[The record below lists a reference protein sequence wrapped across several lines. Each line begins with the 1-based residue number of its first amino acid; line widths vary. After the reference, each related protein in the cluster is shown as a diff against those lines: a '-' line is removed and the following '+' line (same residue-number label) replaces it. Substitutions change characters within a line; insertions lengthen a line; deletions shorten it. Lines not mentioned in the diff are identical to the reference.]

1 MAMMKEKNSSSV
13 SSLLMLPAPLS
24 TMACL
29 SSLPDNPFAFTM
41 NDENCDTN
49 NTTGNLIIS
58 ADAANDISLNKN
70 HIMDIK
76 QINDSNSRPNHNRNI
91 SKPHRKHN
99 HNDLTLLRSDTN
111 LTQITTLKPPPR
123 PPPPLVETST
133 VFASVSVIDTS
144 ESWGMKPVIMV
155 HTKTGRIGLIVR
167 PRTTEMKLQTQ
178 TTTKNRRKQQRA
190 MIIEDIDHPTLVR
203 DPRINIGDTLTAIND
218 YTIDGTEHTADI
230 AHMIVTMQRP
240 LIIQV
245 SVASPSTT
253 AVVERRP
260 LFQELQQQ
268 HVTTLDNVFQNEN
281 TDDNFHRRMKQ
292 RFGPQGQANQ
302 FLQQEVEQQQT
313 IESIPSLSSSLPRP
327 FLPSRSLLL
336 SASDKDYLNLLES
349 LRTHPIATLHSTHH
363 TQHATANHDSS
374 SVTPYFEKS
383 TEVVAT
389 LTTTA
394 ALAIEQK
401 REHHKNPNGS
411 THYDFGQAQPFIHPK
426 SQPLGSIKD
435 GYNYQCTINKQQDDA
450 NARKNNN
457 NNNNKINIP
466 VDTVLPETASE
477 MDIIINLPSEPFILP
492 SVEPVCM
499 SKTEVNSNDVL
510 CGRILLGT
518 AYRNEEGNCRCR
530 ALVQR
535 LNPMYAYHNNN
546 NNNNNNTNAGRTL
559 ARSIVLIIRK
569 RGGRFLET
577 RTGTSAGYFYEIGD
591 AKAEKLISNLLLYR
605 DVPSATR
612 FLETTDESSITPE
625 TNNNGQHTG
634 PVRPSLFIMADAAAS
649 AVLPAAAATT
659 TVGAA
664 TEDTQPEQPQH
675 QGTRHLVPGEKDV
688 ICGRGGVSNHHPGN
702 KNYRAL
708 IQKHKAVYNRCIL
721 KAAKQD
727 VSISIVAK
735 IREGGGRFLQP
746 RKDETTTTWYEI
758 GDHKAVEKTSQA
770 LREKKT
776 NTLQKRTKYGETAAI
791 DFGQGMYEYYNL
803 IFNDIKSLIFVYC
816 VSSFVSYITIS
827 ISAKNHQHGM
837 IK

>member
-1 MAMMKEKNSSSV
+1 MAMMKEKSSSSV
-13 SSLLMLPAPLS
+13 SSLLMLPAALS
-24 TMACL
+24 TMSCL
-29 SSLPDNPFAFTM
+29 PSLPGNPFAFTM

-58 ADAANDISLNKN
+58 ADAANDDISLNKN

-76 QINDSNSRPNHNRNI
+76 QIEDGNSRTNHNRNS
-91 SKPHRKHN
+91 SKPHRKHH

-123 PPPPLVETST
+123 PPPALVETSAA
-133 VFASVSVIDTS
+133 FASVSVIDTS
-144 ESWGMKPVIMV
+144 EPWGMKPVIMV
-155 HTKTGRIGLIVR
+155 HTDQGRIGLIVCA
-167 PRTTEMKLQTQ
+167 RTTEMKLQTQ
-178 TTTKNRRKQQRA
+178 TTTSNRRKQQRA
-190 MIIEDIDHPTLVR
+190 MIIEDIVHPTLVR

-245 SVASPSTT
+245 LVSSSSTT

-268 HVTTLDNVFQNEN
+268 HVTTLDNVFQNAN
-281 TDDNFHRRMKQ
+281 TDIFHRRMKQ
-292 RFGPQGQANQ
+292 RFGPQGQVNQ

-313 IESIPSLSSSLPRP
+313 IESIPSLSSSLSRP
-327 FLPSRSLLL
+327 LLPSQSLLL

-349 LRTHPIATLHSTHH
+349 LRTHPIANLHNTQH

-374 SVTPYFEKS
+374 LVTPYFEKS

-389 LTTTA
+389 LTSTA
-394 ALAIEQK
+394 ALAIEPK

-411 THYDFGQAQPFIHPK
+411 STHYDFGQSRPFIHPK
-426 SQPLGSIKD
+426 SQPLVDSIKD
-435 GYNYQCTINKQQDDA
+435 GYNYQCAINKQQDDD
-450 NARKNNN
+450 NARKNNNN

-477 MDIIINLPSEPFILP
+477 MDITINLPSEPFILP
-492 SVEPVCM
+492 SVEPACM

-535 LNPMYAYHNNN
+535 LNPMYAQHNNNNNNNDNN

-569 RGGRFLET
+569 RGGRFLEKRS
-577 RTGTSAGYFYEIGD
+577 RTSSGYFYEIGD

-612 FLETTDESSITPE
+612 FLESTDESSITPE

-649 AVLPAAAATT
+649 AVLPPPAAAAAAAAAAATT

-664 TEDTQPEQPQH
+664 TEDTQPEQRQH

-688 ICGRGGVSNHHPGN
+688 VCGRGGVSNHHPGN

-708 IQKHKAVYNRCIL
+708 IQKHKAVYNRCFL
-721 KAAKQD
+721 KAGKQD

-746 RKDETTTTWYEI
+746 RKDETTTTWCEI

-770 LREKKT
+770 LWEKKS

-803 IFNDIKSLIFVYC
+803 IF
-816 VSSFVSYITIS
+816 
-827 ISAKNHQHGM
+827 
-837 IK
+837 